1 MTELCQP
8 VHSKQFDKPAWDWDE
23 GSMSVRLAW
32 MPERIKPCLVSVT
45 LLVACGALDAPVMG
59 SAGRDAADSR
69 PALAGAG
76 SDPLLE
82 STATTGRETV
92 RIVNERLSRVPID
105 AKQGGQF
112 IEPLCN
118 LIPSMLAQQVANTSF
133 EEDPPWK
140 VAFRRET
147 DRPHRPWYPDGAV
160 HCARYTLDTNNAY
173 NGRRSLRIELTQ
185 PGARAGI
192 SQDGY
197 CVKAGLS
204 YRLRLHHRSSE
215 PVKVRAVLHGGGG
228 LVSEPVLV
236 GEATSSW
243 QAASA
248 TLRATQSLDNATLT
262 LDAEGPGTVW
272 LDRVSLIGEDAVLG
286 LWRVDVVEAVRRLR
300 PGVIRFGGSAI
311 ETYEWDQCLGPSDER
326 APFVQTYW
334 GGIEENFVG
343 VEEFVQFC
351 REVDAEPLICV
362 RWTGRKPA
370 DAAAQVEYFNG
381 AADTP
386 WGQRRVRNGHA
397 EPYGVRYWQI
407 GNEVG
412 GPEYDGAVRAF
423 AEAMR
428 QADPS
433 IRVLSSFPSADTL
446 RSSGGYLDYLCP
458 HHYGCADLV
467 AMAENFDFL
476 EQQIRQ
482 FAGNRPVRIAV
493 TEWNTTAADW
503 NLGRASLQTLQNA
516 LSCSRYH
523 NLMHRHADS
532 VEIAVRSNLIDSFG
546 SGVILTGPG
555 WLYCAPTYHAQCL
568 YARAAGTYPLRVERR
583 TQDAASDLPWNLHEP
598 DLSATVSSDG
608 RTLRVYGVNSTGR
621 TIDVQAALAG
631 FVGPVTSGNAYVLRD
646 TQSAATAEVLN
657 SRDEPERVSVS
668 TRPVEIGEGSP
679 VLQFAPFSLTLYE
692 FEF

>member
-1 MTELCQP
+1 
-8 VHSKQFDKPAWDWDE
+8 
-23 GSMSVRLAW
+23 
-32 MPERIKPCLVSVT
+32 
-45 LLVACGALDAPVMG
+45 MG

-286 LWRVDVVEAVRRLR
+286 LWRV
-300 PGVIRFGGSAI
+300 
-311 ETYEWDQCLGPSDER
+311 
-326 APFVQTYW
+326 
-334 GGIEENFVG
+334 
-343 VEEFVQFC
+343 
-351 REVDAEPLICV
+351 
-362 RWTGRKPA
+362 
-370 DAAAQVEYFNG
+370 
-381 AADTP
+381 
-386 WGQRRVRNGHA
+386 
-397 EPYGVRYWQI
+397 
-407 GNEVG
+407 
-412 GPEYDGAVRAF
+412 
-423 AEAMR
+423 
-428 QADPS
+428 
-433 IRVLSSFPSADTL
+433 
-446 RSSGGYLDYLCP
+446 
-458 HHYGCADLV
+458 
-467 AMAENFDFL
+467 
-476 EQQIRQ
+476 
-482 FAGNRPVRIAV
+482 
-493 TEWNTTAADW
+493 
-503 NLGRASLQTLQNA
+503 
-516 LSCSRYH
+516 
-523 NLMHRHADS
+523 
-532 VEIAVRSNLIDSFG
+532 
-546 SGVILTGPG
+546 
-555 WLYCAPTYHAQCL
+555 
-568 YARAAGTYPLRVERR
+568 
-583 TQDAASDLPWNLHEP
+583 
-598 DLSATVSSDG
+598 
-608 RTLRVYGVNSTGR
+608 
-621 TIDVQAALAG
+621 
-631 FVGPVTSGNAYVLRD
+631 
-646 TQSAATAEVLN
+646 
-657 SRDEPERVSVS
+657 
-668 TRPVEIGEGSP
+668 
-679 VLQFAPFSLTLYE
+679 
-692 FEF
+692 